1 MKLTALPAVIFIA
14 VLSYGFNSNSP
25 SQINKLLW
33 FDGWF
38 NYYSQVSKTVS
49 NQVQNENEFSYP
61 SLDEISQTP
70 SDLNIQFLN
79 LFGDSLLSKINPDS
93 IRIITDSLQGVGLD
107 TTSIIDDSLEIIP
120 DSLKPDP
127 RTLDSIARIEHFKYK
142 PVDVPYL
149 TFHSRKQPNLLGQP
163 STNLKKRI
171 IEIDSTGEFVEIKDK
186 IGDQVVKLILKI
198 PLSEYIELKLKS
210 REQTLWD
217 DLAYKYEL
225 RDAKKGLGDLIKDF
239 TDFEI
244 PLPSVGILSI
254 FGPPKI
260 NLKIGGAVDI
270 HGAWRNETTE
280 GLTASRLGNSRNE
293 PDFRQQLQINI
304 NGTIG
309 DKLQINAD
317 WNTERN
323 FEYENQLK
331 IKYTGYEDEIVQS
344 VEAGN
349 VSLQTSPLVGGGEAL
364 FGIKSVFKLGPLN
377 LTILASQKKGEIKEK
392 SVSGGTQTNEF
403 QIRAFDYSKNHYFL
417 NSVYADTSASLN
429 LFYRYYGSPT
439 PDIDRQY
446 FVKNIEVWKSIAQTL
461 RNPNERNA
469 YAYIDLPQV
478 VLGQRYADS
487 LRNENRQE
495 EPGKSSKGR
504 FILLTQDVDYTL
516 HPETG
521 FITFKT
527 NLQESD
533 VIAVSYQ
540 IEGPNFQ
547 TDQDDLF
554 YGEFLSQTQQDT
566 SQRLVL
572 KLVKPQT
579 LLPKDTEAW
588 KLLLKNIYPTGGRN
602 INREGFEFDIKYEND
617 ASGGEAQ
624 NVIGDV
630 KLLNAFGLDR
640 VDASGNLQPDG
651 LFDFK
656 VGQTIYPETGEIIFP
671 YLQPFG
677 RNIPRSLDNADS
689 LRFLEIYDTT
699 SQGARNNKVK
709 DKWLLYGKYTGTA
722 SSVYQLGFNIVENSV
737 RVTLNGR
744 ELTPGSDY
752 FVDYNIGQLTI
763 RNDAALV
770 PGANLKISYEE
781 NDLFQLASKTLFG
794 MRGEIAISRKTKLGF
809 SALTL
814 SQQTLSDKV
823 RIGEEPLSNSIYG
836 LDFST
841 SADLPFLTK
850 LLDNVISTREM
861 SSLSLRGDFAY
872 MDPDPNTKKS
882 TIASD
887 NNKSIAYIDDFE
899 GSKRII
905 PIGVSYTSWK
915 DLSVPTKLSDINNM
929 PDLPDSSKMNYKG
942 KSFWFNIL
950 PSDVNVKDIWP
961 AKKVAPGDQQ
971 VTVLDYVFMP
981 TRPGSYNRNLQQNN
995 LNQNWGGMMKI
1006 LSSTANNLVD
1016 ENIEFIEL
1024 WINRDTLITDPSLF
1038 DNAKIFLDLGKIS
1051 EDVIPNGQLDTEDKN
1066 SNDLIDE
1073 GEDTGLDGLTND
1085 QERALYGST
1094 AGDPNNDDF
1103 SLRGT
1108 NTNDI
1113 MNYYY
1118 INGTEGNAALTD
1130 IGRFP
1135 DTEDLNRNGSLDQ
1148 LNSYFRYEIPLKID
1162 GNPYITGG
1170 SDKKGWYLYRIPLK
1184 DFKDEIG
1191 SPSFSVVEFIRFFVT
1206 NVDTTFRVRIAEFN
1220 LVGNQW
1226 QKKIPDDEVMA
1237 ISVVNVEDNPN
1248 YLSPPGVQRERD
1260 RTRPDQ
1266 DILRNEQSLNLI
1278 LNGLRGGETR
1288 EVIKYLYR
1296 PMDVFNY
1303 SEMKLF
1309 IHGNVEGKVVYSDE
1323 NLNPAKVYFRFGTDS
1338 NNYYEYRQPILR
1350 GWNEISLLFNE
1361 LTAIKQLRDSVS
1373 QEIAP
1378 VPVKDLPGRFYY
1390 LKGNPN
1396 LTSIKFLSVIIVN
1409 NSHPRDFNDLYGEVW
1424 VNELRVVGADDTPG
1438 WAYSVATSLKLADLL
1453 QVSFNMSQTSPYFH
1467 RLQDRFGSR
1476 VESKNWGISTD
1487 VDVLKLLPFN
1497 MQGSNLKLNYSRTE
1511 SIGSPI
1517 FLPGTDIKIDEAATR
1532 LEERLINPTD
1542 STTTPL
1548 SPEQAKV
1555 LAEQMKVEAKT
1566 ISTSDTWTASNIK
1579 LKIPIEHWLIR
1590 DSFNSLTYGFNYN
1603 KTFSRNPTT
1612 QSNLNW
1618 IWNANVGYAVNLSP
1632 DYFFYPASIPVF
1644 GTVVALFADYRNSKV
1659 FYTPQTFS
1667 WTISAKRSRTTN
1679 VSRQIGN
1686 ALSRETISR
1695 DFTANRG
1702 LNVSWKIT
1710 EGGFFNIATSYNFD
1724 IASSLTYLEVDDN
1737 NLQRPESQ
1745 IWKDIASGNIFGKD
1759 FQFRQT
1765 FDLRTSPKLPSFWDL
1780 SKFFQ
1785 LSSGYSVTYQW
1796 RNDFSQVD
1804 LGRQAS
1810 YSNKINFGLTLRLK
1824 ALAAPLFKEDDQP
1837 KTPQTAPQRPQQ
1849 NRGRTRDFD
1858 AELRDPKN
1866 VQAAIDSLQNVNK
1879 ELFVEDSTSQVDTI
1893 PAKRSALSNALQF
1906 LKTTSR
1912 FFFFDYENIK
1922 INFSN
1927 DNLLSSSGIYGDGT
1941 GLGNFWSYKFTSE
1954 KGPSRAF
1961 MLGLSNNVG
1970 RRAPNGVL
1978 SDNFS
1983 QKNNIDLSTSRP
1995 LWEGAKIDL
2004 NWKVGWSINKST
2016 SLQSDEDGNTIIT
2029 NINSTGTLDRTFFS
2043 LPPTLIFSMFKSGI
2057 KTVNELYNPNS
2068 ANPSQSLSEA
2078 FVKGFETLP
2087 LGSKI
2092 GFLSEFAKYIPR
2104 PNWRITWDG
2113 LEKLSLFSKYTKKV
2127 SLDHAYQSNY
2137 TEGWKMNTDGTQGVQ
2152 TQKIGFGFAPLI
2164 GINTTFNELWSGNLS
2179 GSVKY
2184 STRSNYDLGIT
2195 TKNITETFSRDIGV
2209 TLNYSKSGFE
2219 VPLFGISLKNDI
2231 EFSFSYTNTKN
2242 STVVFN
2248 MEQFT
2253 DEGTPQDGTTR
2264 TLLEPRI
2271 KYVIS
2276 SRVTLTVF
2284 YKRSSVAP
2292 EGAARVPPSTINE
2305 AGLDVRIL
2313 IQ

>member
-1 MKLTALPAVIFIA
+1 MPAVIFIA
-14 VLSYGFNSNSP
+14 VSSYGFNSNSS

-38 NYYSQVSKTVS
+38 NYYSQFYQAASKPIQQADEFLESSIDDLT
-49 NQVQNENEFSYP
+49 QN
-61 SLDEISQTP
+61 P
-70 SDLNIQFLN
+70 SDINIPFVN

-93 IRIITDSLQGVGLD
+93 IQIITDSLTTTGLD
-107 TTSIIDDSLEIIP
+107 TTNITLDSLEVIP

-127 RTLDSIARIEHFKYK
+127 RTLDSTARIEHFKYK
-142 PVDVPYL
+142 PIDVPYL
-149 TFHSRKQPNLLGQP
+149 SFHSRKQSRFLGQP
-163 STNLKKRI
+163 SANIKKRV

-186 IGDQVVKLILKI
+186 IGDQVVKLVLKI

-225 RDAKKGLGDLIKDF
+225 RDAKKGLGDLIKDI

-254 FGPPKI
+254 FGTPKI

-293 PDFRQQLQINI
+293 PDFRQQVQINV

-377 LTILASQKKGEIKEK
+377 LTVLASQKKGEIKEK
-392 SVSGGTQTNEF
+392 SVSGGTQTQEF

-417 NSVYADTSASLN
+417 NSVYADTSAELN
-429 LFYRYYGSPT
+429 LFYRYYGNPEPSHN
-439 PDIDRQY
+439 QQL

-469 YAYIDLPQV
+469 VAYINLPSV

-487 LRNENRQE
+487 LRNENLQE
-495 EPGKSSKGR
+495 VPGEISKGR

-516 HPETG
+516 QAKTG

-527 NLQESD
+527 NLQEND

-540 IEGPNFQ
+540 IDGPSSQ
-547 TDQDDLF
+547 TDQDDIF

-572 KLVKPQT
+572 KLVKPQN
-579 LLPKDTEAW
+579 LLPQYSEAW

-651 LFDFK
+651 VFDFK
-656 VGQTIYPETGEIIFP
+656 VGQTINPETGEIIFP

-689 LRFLEIYDTT
+689 LRFLDIYDTT
-699 SQGARNNKVK
+699 SQSARNNKVK

-770 PGANLKISYEE
+770 PGANLKITYEE

-814 SQQTLSDKV
+814 THQTLSDKV

-861 SSLSLRGDFAY
+861 SSLSFRGDFAY

-915 DLSVPTKLSDINNM
+915 DLSVPNRLSNINNM

-942 KSFWFNIL
+942 KSFWFNVL

-961 AKKVAPGDQQ
+961 DRRVARGDEQ

-981 TRPGSYNRNLQQNN
+981 TRAGTYNRNLQQNN
-995 LNQNWGGMMKI
+995 INQNWGGMMKI

-1024 WINRDTLITDPSLF
+1024 WINRDTLITDPTLY

-1066 SNDLIDE
+1066 NNDLIDD
-1073 GEDTGLDGLTND
+1073 GEDTGLDGLTSD

-1113 MNYYY
+1113 MNYFY

-1148 LNSYFRYEIPLKID
+1148 LNSYFRYEIPLKIE

-1206 NVDTTFRVRIAEFN
+1206 NVDTTLRVRIAEFN

-1226 QKKIPDDEVMA
+1226 QKKIPDDEVLA

-1248 YLSPPGVQRERD
+1248 YASPPGVQRERD

-1278 LNGLRGGETR
+1278 LNGLKGGETR

-1296 PMDVFNY
+1296 PLDVFNY

-1309 IHGNVEGKVVYSDE
+1309 IHGNVEGKVAYSDE

-1409 NSHPRDFNDLYGEVW
+1409 NSHPRDFNDLFGEVW

-1487 VDVLKLLPFN
+1487 VDVLKLIPFS
-1497 MQGSNLKLNYSRTE
+1497 MQGSNLKINYSRTE

-1542 STTTPL
+1542 STVTPL

-1618 IWNANVGYAVNLSP
+1618 IWNANVNYAVNLSP

-1644 GTVVALFADYRNSKV
+1644 GTVVALFADYRNAKV
-1659 FYTPQTFS
+1659 YYTPQTFS
-1667 WTISAKRSRTTN
+1667 WTVSAKRSRTTN
-1679 VSRQIGN
+1679 VSRKIGN

-1710 EGGFFNIATSYNFD
+1710 EGGFFNIATTYNFD
-1724 IASSLTYLEVDDN
+1724 IASSLTYLEVDEN
-1737 NLQRPESQ
+1737 NLQRSESQ

-1785 LSSGYSVTYQW
+1785 LTSGYSVTYQW

-1804 LGRQAS
+1804 LGRQAG
-1810 YSNKINFGLTLRLK
+1810 YTNKINFGLTLRLK
-1824 ALAAPLFKEDDQP
+1824 ALAAPLFKESDEP
-1837 KTPQTAPQRPQQ
+1837 KTTQTAPVRPQQ

-1858 AELRDPKN
+1858 TDLRDPKN
-1866 VQAAIDSLQNVNK
+1866 VQAAIDSLQNINK
-1879 ELFVEDSTSQVDTI
+1879 ELAIVDSTAQVDTL
-1893 PAKRSALSNALQF
+1893 PLKPSALSNALQF
-1906 LKTTSR
+1906 LKTASR

-1927 DNLLSSSGIYGDGT
+1927 DNQFNSSGIYGEGT
-1941 GLGNFWSYKFTSE
+1941 GLGNFWSYKFTSD

-1961 MLGLSNNVG
+1961 MMGLSNNVG

-1978 SDNFS
+1978 SDNFA
-1983 QKNNIDLSTSRP
+1983 QKNSIDLSTSRP

-2004 NWKVGWSINKST
+2004 NWKVGWSMNRST
-2016 SLQSDEDGNTIIT
+2016 SLQSDQDGNTIIT
-2029 NINSTGTLDRTFFS
+2029 NINSTGTLDRSFLS

-2068 ANPSQSLSEA
+2068 ANPSQNLSEA

-2113 LEKLSLFSKYTKKV
+2113 LEKLSFFSKYTKRV
-2127 SLDHAYQSNY
+2127 SLDHAYQSSY
-2137 TEGWKMNTDGTQGVQ
+2137 TEGWKMNTDGSQGVQ
-2152 TQKIGFGFAPLI
+2152 TQKISFGFAPLI

-2179 GSVKY
+2179 GSIKY

-2195 TKNITETFSRDIGV
+2195 TKNITETFSRDIGI